1 MRQGKPLFLTLNV
14 ISIRI
19 SLYGIKEIL
28 KHYHYLSDPKVGQ
41 GIVEIRIIPC
51 SCHSCTTTLPL
62 SWDFK
67 NEESV
72 SQPRYGKVYNC
83 EYYQVLGCNIN
94 CILFNFYDGIYEKNY
109 KHINQTIVD
118 GNVMNMY
125 SVIMEGKYDTIDA
138 DNYLC
143 HNYYIIKF
151 ALSPYTSTILVA
163 TGPQY
168 PTVYF
173 IQNF

>member
-1 MRQGKPLFLTLNV
+1 MVRYIIASTIKFLVV
-14 ISIRI
+14 ILTAFYSI
-19 SLYGIKEIL
+19 
-28 KHYHYLSDPKVGQ
+28 
-41 GIVEIRIIPC
+41 
-51 SCHSCTTTLPL
+51 
-62 SWDFK
+62 
-67 NEESV
+67 
-72 SQPRYGKVYNC
+72 
-83 EYYQVLGCNIN
+83 
-94 CILFNFYDGIYEKNY
+94 FYDGIYEKNY

-168 PTVYF
+168 PTVNF